1 MVNKMN
7 KNREIQKR
15 LNRQTD
21 ANIDELK
28 LGTNPNI
35 IYDQF
40 MQTKIKNWQINGI
53 KEVDTEY
60 QRKHLRAIL

>member
-28 LGTNPNI
+28 LGKNLVQILISFMTNLCKPRSKTGKSTASRKLIQNI
-35 IYDQF
+35 KGSI
-40 MQTKIKNWQINGI
+40 
-53 KEVDTEY
+53 
-60 QRKHLRAIL
+60 